1 MLESYNFLQPENSH
15 PFSRSHPASTP
26 ARGLSCTVSLLRPRP
41 RVPYAPRR
49 AAPGP
54 GVPHAL
60 LSSQRP
66 NTPRPG
72 DASHLDVVVLAV
84 IGHPFQIRVTVEEGP
99 AAPRDFLLQQHL
111 QLRHL
116 HILLLIQT
124 AEAAAA
130 VAPGKP
136 KTRRGG
142 AEATAAATREER
154 ETPPARARQGRG
166 QRERGRGASRWTRRT
181 VTAATAVPARARAL
195 LSLHPREPEKGSHPW
210 SRRPPLPHIRRLLAT
225 AGVGAGM
232 RTGVERTVNP
242 STPAG
247 CVAGAEHPAAF
258 FSPA

>member
-26 ARGLSCTVSLLRPRP
+26 AWGLSCTVSLLRPRP

-49 AAPGP
+49 EAPGP
-54 GVPHAL
+54 GVPHAP

-66 NTPRPG
+66 NTPRPA

-154 ETPPARARQGRG
+154 ETPPERATG
-166 QRERGRGASRWTRRT
+166 EGAAGTG
-181 VTAATAVPARARAL
+181 AG
-195 LSLHPREPEKGSHPW
+195 REPMDSEDGHRGDGRPGARTRAPLPPPPGARK
-210 SRRPPLPHIRRLLAT
+210 RFPPLVAP
-225 AGVGAGM
+225 
-232 RTGVERTVNP
+232 
-242 STPAG
+242 PAPPP
-247 CVAGAEHPAAF
+247 HPA
-258 FSPA
+258 SPSDRGSGGRDARGS